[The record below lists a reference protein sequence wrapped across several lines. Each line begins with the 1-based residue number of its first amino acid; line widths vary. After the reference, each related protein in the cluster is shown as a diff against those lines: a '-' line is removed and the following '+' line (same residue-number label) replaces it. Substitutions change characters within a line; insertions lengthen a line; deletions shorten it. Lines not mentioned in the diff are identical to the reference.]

1 MINSVSSS
9 SYSVGQMSGVRNRSA
24 TGGAE
29 QAGSREKP
37 NLSEL
42 FAKLDADSSGGLG
55 SDEVQDLTEMISE
68 ATGVSVDLS
77 EFLATYDTNGDANL
91 SEEESIAAL
100 EANRPQGPP
109 PPPPGGMGRM
119 QGHGPDESGLV
130 DAADTDGNG
139 VISAEE
145 AAGLVDII
153 NHATGSG
160 LKAEDFITTYDENGD
175 GSFSTDEAVAALEAN
190 RPEGPSGQSLG
201 GSSTSGGLESVNSA
215 FIEQYLRMAA
225 LGMEGQTGTDLFSL
239 LGERTGSVQNTA

>member
-55 SDEVQDLTEMISE
+55 SDEVQNLTEMISE

-91 SEEESIAAL
+91 SEEESIVAL

-109 PPPPGGMGRM
+109 PPPPGGMGGM
-119 QGHGPDESGLV
+119 QGKGPDESGMV
-130 DAADTDGNG
+130 DAADTNGDG
-139 VISAEE
+139 VISTEE

-153 NHATGSG
+153 NHATGSE

-175 GSFSTDEAVAALEAN
+175 GSFSTDEAIAAMKAN
-190 RPEGPSGQSLG
+190 RPEEPFVSGA
-201 GSSTSGGLESVNSA
+201 SSTSGSVDAASSA
-215 FIEQYLRMAA
+215 FIEQYLQMAA
-225 LGMEGQTGTDLFSL
+225 LGMEEQTGTDLFSL
-239 LGERTGSVQNTA
+239 LSERTGSVRNVA